1 MAEQQGSGDMLL
13 RLLDDPEVQAAAQEQ
28 NADSDAPTEAEGML
42 GALPPDLLGKLP
54 VLMSAL
60 GPMMNG
66 KPGGGGIKDDKTTLL
81 LALKP
86 YMSPQRCDAI
96 DKLIMFNRLGEI
108 IRQLR

>member
-1 MAEQQGSGDMLL
+1 MAEQQNTGDMLL
-13 RLLDDPEVQAAAQEQ
+13 RLLDDPEVQAAGQEQ
-28 NADSDAPTEAEGML
+28 NADSDVPTGAEGML
-42 GALPPDLLGKLP
+42 GALPPDMLSKLP

-60 GPMMNG
+60 GPMMGG
-66 KPGGGGIKDDKTTLL
+66 KPGGGGVKDDKTALL

-108 IRQLR
+108 MRQLR